1 MLPENQDKVMEVRS
15 YLGELQKNK
24 LKTKIILRRI
34 QNAQQSQ
41 ETCSFVN
48 TLEDHQSNTLN
59 IKSAIVFKQ
68 SKSKLEHLHYNPALQ
83 LVLENGEHGEGG
95 FIFRTDGYFA
105 LQIRN
110 QFLLRFGTKGYV
122 KN

>member
-1 MLPENQDKVMEVRS
+1 M
-15 YLGELQKNK
+15 
-24 LKTKIILRRI
+24 
-34 QNAQQSQ
+34 
-41 ETCSFVN
+41 N
-48 TLEDHQSNTLN
+48 TLVDHQSNTLN
-59 IKSAIVFKQ
+59 IESAIVFKQ

-83 LVLENGEHGEGG
+83 LVLENGEYGEGG

-110 QFLLRFGTKGYV
+110 QFLLRFAIKGYV